1 MKDLIEFRNEFP
13 AVNESVY
20 LINHSIGAMP
30 EKAVLY
36 LKEYAEIWNKKN
48 VKAWEED
55 WWGLNS
61 EVGNII
67 AEIINAPKDVIS
79 FHPNVTAAMAT
90 VLSCFEFS
98 KSKNKIVYTDM
109 AFPSVKYLLQSF
121 IPEGVEHN
129 IIKSEDGIS
138 VSAEQIMNAIDDN
151 TLLVP
156 ISHVFFRSSYLQGV
170 KAIIDKAHSCGAYVL
185 LDSYQAV
192 GTVPIDAADLNV
204 DVLVAGTIK
213 WLCGGPGAAF
223 LYIQPDLALKLKPK
237 ITGWC
242 AHENPF
248 AFADKM
254 KYSENIS
261 YRFLNGTPHIPSIYS
276 AKAGIEIIRD
286 IGVNKIRK
294 RSLFLTQRIIDHAKN
309 YGFTLNTPEIP
320 DKRGGTVV
328 VQLENS
334 QKISEE
340 LVKRKF
346 LVDWRPHAG
355 IRISPHFY
363 NTEDEVDSIM
373 EEISLLSKK

>member
-1 MKDLIEFRNEFP
+1 MDNLIDFRNEFP
-13 AVNESVY
+13 ALKDNVY
-20 LINHSIGAMP
+20 LINHSIGATP
-30 EKAVLY
+30 EKAVSY
-36 LKEYAEIWNKKN
+36 LKEYTDIWNGKN

-55 WWGLNS
+55 WWGLNT
-61 EVGNII
+61 EVGNIV

-90 VLSCFEFS
+90 VLSCFDFS
-98 KSKNKIVYTDM
+98 KNKNKIVYTDM

-121 IPEGVEHN
+121 LPKSVEHN
-129 IIKSEDGIS
+129 IIESEDGIS
-138 VSAEQIMNAIDDN
+138 VPTEKIIDAIDDN

-156 ISHVFFRSSYLQGV
+156 ISHVFFRSSYLQDV
-170 KAIIDKAHSCGAYVL
+170 KTIIDKAHTCGAYVL

-204 DVLVAGTIK
+204 DVLAGGTIK

-223 LYIQPDLALKLKPK
+223 LYVKPDLALELKPK

-261 YRFLNGTPHIPSIYS
+261 YRFLNGTPLIPGIYS

-286 IGVNKIRK
+286 IGVNKIRE
-294 RSLFLTQRIIDHAKN
+294 RSLSLTQRIIDQTKN
-309 YGFTLNTPEIP
+309 YGFTLNTPEASE
-320 DKRGGTVV
+320 KRGGTVV

-346 LVDWRPHAG
+346 LVDWRPQAG

-373 EEISLLSKK
+373 EEIKSLSKK